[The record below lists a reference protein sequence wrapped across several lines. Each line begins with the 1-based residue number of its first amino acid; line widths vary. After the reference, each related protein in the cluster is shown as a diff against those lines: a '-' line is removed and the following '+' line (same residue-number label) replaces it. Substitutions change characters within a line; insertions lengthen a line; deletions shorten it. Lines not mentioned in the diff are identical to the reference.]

1 MLNEWSAMQFAAMQ
15 FEIYHFEVCLQES
28 DFSPSCLVTP
38 LLSKPQKN
46 KSFRLLL
53 YNSGKMSGIAL

>member
-1 MLNEWSAMQFAAMQ
+1 MQFAAMQ

-38 LLSKPQKN
+38 LLSKPPKKQV
-46 KSFRLLL
+46 FQ
-53 YNSGKMSGIAL
+53 ITVI